1 MEKLFKVVNHNA
13 PIGYAYHEVI
23 IKDGKVCDY
32 IFLDLN
38 PAYEKLTGFKYEN
51 VIGHRVTEIIPEIV
65 NDNFDWISFFGS
77 IALNGGSQKIEQYS
91 NALNKWYSVYAYSPK
106 NNYFAVYIT
115 DITDRKNDSTIYKSF
130 FYSHPDLLC
139 IINYNNTIQEINNSW
154 VKYTLYSND
163 EIKNKLFIDICNGFS
178 RKIADNA
185 FLELRKLNNSEK
197 IVSLEFCKK
206 DKTILNVEWNFIII
220 DNLINGIGRIKA

>member
-77 IALNGGSQKIEQYS
+77 IALNGGSQKNEQY
-91 NALNKWYSVYAYSPK
+91 
-106 NNYFAVYIT
+106 
-115 DITDRKNDSTIYKSF
+115 
-130 FYSHPDLLC
+130 
-139 IINYNNTIQEINNSW
+139 
-154 VKYTLYSND
+154 
-163 EIKNKLFIDICNGFS
+163 
-178 RKIADNA
+178 
-185 FLELRKLNNSEK
+185 
-197 IVSLEFCKK
+197 
-206 DKTILNVEWNFIII
+206 
-220 DNLINGIGRIKA
+220 